1 MIVPQ
6 IFTLIAYLC
15 RVKNDVVMSKNLI
28 NRYIWLVDTIYQAG
42 SEGITLSEISKKWEK
57 NERLSGGEEY
67 PRRTFMNHKKDIWDI
82 FGIEIGCHKFS
93 NSYYIVDHKDISDSS
108 GFQRWMFETLTVNN
122 HINESAQLRDRIL
135 LEDNPSGGEFLSTI
149 LEAMRDGKMITF
161 DYRPFW
167 FDGDNYSSYYHVEPY
182 ALKVF
187 KRRWYLLAK
196 YGDSPLKIYAL
207 DRFLNID
214 IEFEDFTMPQDF
226 NASAYFS
233 TCFGII
239 LSGEEPQVTKLKVDY
254 YQANYLRSLP
264 LHHTQKEVERTDHHT
279 IFSYYLRPSF
289 DLIQELLSMGETVE
303 VLEPASLRSEM
314 VWCSVRSNSFC
325 V

>member
-1 MIVPQ
+1 
-6 IFTLIAYLC
+6 
-15 RVKNDVVMSKNLI
+15 MSKNLI

-42 SEGITLSEISKKWEK
+42 STGITLREISDKWEK
-57 NERLSGGEEY
+57 NIRLSGGEEY
-67 PRRTFMNHKKDIWDI
+67 PRRTFMHHKSDILDI

-93 NSYYIVDHKDISDSS
+93 NSYYIVDSKDISDSS
-108 GFQRWMFETLTVNN
+108 GFRRWMFETMAVNN
-122 HINESAQLRDRIL
+122 HINENAQLRDRIL
-135 LEDNPSGGEFLSTI
+135 LENNPSGGEFLSSI

-161 DYRPFW
+161 DYKPFYA
-167 FDGDNYSSYYHVEPY
+167 DKDRVSSLYHVEPY

-207 DRFLNID
+207 DRFLDID

-226 NASAYFS
+226 NANAYFA

-239 LSGEEPQVTKLKVDY
+239 LGDEEPQLIKLKVAD

-264 LHHTQKEVERTDHHT
+264 LHHSQKEEESTDDYT
-279 IFSYYLRPSF
+279 IFSYYLRPTF
-289 DLIQELLSMGETVE
+289 DFTQELLSMGESVE
-303 VLEPASLRSEM
+303 VLEPASLRAEM
-314 VWCSVRSNSFC
+314 EQTGKKIAEHHRHLAKSRKR
-325 V
+325 

>member
-1 MIVPQ
+1 M
-6 IFTLIAYLC
+6 
-15 RVKNDVVMSKNLI
+15 
-28 NRYIWLVDTIYQAG
+28 DTIYQAG

-108 GFQRWMFETLTVNN
+108 GFQRWMFETLAVNN

-226 NASAYFS
+226 NANTYFS
-233 TCFGII
+233 TCFGAYII
-239 LSGEEPQVTKLKVDY
+239 EKDPQVIKLKVDKE
-254 YQANYLRSLP
+254 QSDYLRSLP
-264 LHHTQKEVERTDHHT
+264 LHHSQKEIERTDEYV
-279 IFSYYLRPSF
+279 IFSYYLCCTIDF
-289 DLIQELLSMGETVE
+289 KQEILAMGDKME
-303 VLEPASLRSEM
+303 VLEPASLRSEIEQIGKEI
-314 VWCSVRSNSFC
+314 VRNHKGK
-325 V
+325 

>member
-1 MIVPQ
+1 
-6 IFTLIAYLC
+6 
-15 RVKNDVVMSKNLI
+15 
-28 NRYIWLVDTIYQAG
+28 
-42 SEGITLSEISKKWEK
+42 
-57 NERLSGGEEY
+57 
-67 PRRTFMNHKKDIWDI
+67 
-82 FGIEIGCHKFS
+82 
-93 NSYYIVDHKDISDSS
+93 
-108 GFQRWMFETLTVNN
+108 
-122 HINESAQLRDRIL
+122 
-135 LEDNPSGGEFLSTI
+135 
-149 LEAMRDGKMITF
+149 MITF

-239 LSGEEPQVTKLKVDY
+239 LSDEEPQVTKLKVDY

-264 LHHTQKEVERTDHHT
+264 LHHTQKELERTDHHT

-289 DLIQELLSMGETVE
+289 DLVQELLSMGETVE
-303 VLEPASLRSEM
+303 VLEPASLRAEM
-314 VWCSVRSNSFC
+314 ERIGKEIGKRHKGKSR
-325 V
+325 

>member
-1 MIVPQ
+1 M
-6 IFTLIAYLC
+6 
-15 RVKNDVVMSKNLI
+15 
-28 NRYIWLVDTIYQAG
+28 DTIYQAG
-42 SEGITLSEISKKWEK
+42 FSGITLREISEKWER
-57 NERLSGGEEY
+57 NWRMSGKEEY
-67 PRRTFMNHKKDIWDI
+67 PRRTFMHHKKDIWDI
-82 FGIEIGCHKFS
+82 FGIEIGCHKHT
-93 NSYYIVDHKDISDSS
+93 NSYYIVDRNDISDSS
-108 GFQRWMFETLTVNN
+108 GFRRWMFETLAVNN
-122 HINESAQLRDRIL
+122 HVNESAQLRDRIL

-167 FDGDNYSSYYHVEPY
+167 FEADNFSSYYHVEPY

-187 KRRWYLLAK
+187 KRRWYLLGK

-226 NASAYFS
+226 NANAYFA

-239 LSGEEPQVTKLKVDY
+239 CGEEEPQVIKLKVGY
-254 YQANYLRSLP
+254 YQANYLSSLP
-264 LHHTQKEVERTDHHT
+264 LHHTQKELERTDHYT

-314 VWCSVRSNSFC
+314 ERIGKEIARNHKGKRR
-325 V
+325 

>member
-1 MIVPQ
+1 
-6 IFTLIAYLC
+6 
-15 RVKNDVVMSKNLI
+15 MSKNLI
-28 NRYIWLVDTIYQAG
+28 NRYIWLIDTIYQAG
-42 SEGITLSEISKKWEK
+42 SAGITLREISEKWES
-57 NERLSGGEEY
+57 NWRMSGKEEY

-82 FGIEIGCHKFS
+82 FGIEIGCHKHS
-93 NSYYIVDHKDISDSS
+93 NCYYIVDSRDISDSS
-108 GFQRWMFETLTVNN
+108 GFRRWMFETLAVNN
-122 HINESAQLRDRIL
+122 RINESAQLRDRIL

-167 FDGDNYSSYYHVEPY
+167 FEGDHYSSYYHFEPY

-187 KRRWYLLAK
+187 KRRWYLLGK
-196 YGDSPLKIYAL
+196 YGDSPLKLYGL

-226 NASAYFS
+226 DANAYFS

-239 LSGEEPQVTKLKVDY
+239 LGDKEPQSIKLKVAD

-264 LHHTQKEVERTDHHT
+264 LHHSQKEEKRTDEHT
-279 IFSYYLRPSF
+279 IFSYYLRPTF
-289 DLIQELLSMGETVE
+289 DFVQELLSMGETVE

-314 VWCSVRSNSFC
+314 ERIGNEIAKNHRGKVRR
-325 V
+325 

>member
-1 MIVPQ
+1 
-6 IFTLIAYLC
+6 
-15 RVKNDVVMSKNLI
+15 MSKNLI
-28 NRYIWLVDTIYQAG
+28 SRYIWLMDTICQAG

-93 NSYYIVDHKDISDSS
+93 NSYYIVDHKDISDAS
-108 GFQRWMFETLTVNN
+108 GFQRWMFETLAVNN

-187 KRRWYLLAK
+187 KRRWYLLGK

-214 IEFEDFTMPQDF
+214 IEFEDFTLPQDF

-239 LSGEEPQVTKLKVDY
+239 LSDEEPQVIKLKVDN

-264 LHHTQKEVERTDHHT
+264 LHHSQKELERTEDHT

-289 DLIQELLSMGETVE
+289 DLVQELLSMGETVE

-314 VWCSVRSNSFC
+314 ERIGKEIGKRHKGKRKR
-325 V
+325 